1 MTNPAGITP
10 QPLRI
15 DHANW
20 CIFHMKDLTFFI
32 SHMIDQPLVF
42 RIRHQINYHWINHK
56 IKLVFVDNLTWW
68 TNNLF
73 GNSFMQLVHITL
85 PFGAKRGTTRR
96 YLLFL
101 MQYLTT
107 QTFTNRVIQNDQ
119 TKPIFII
126 FMHFI
131 CSHSIQDWSNV
142 VKHLYCLSFIFLKLL
157 MLNLKDTTNLLQLFI
172 FSNVKHAY

>member
-20 CIFHMKDLTFFI
+20 FIFHMKDLIFFI

-42 RIRHQINYHWINHK
+42 RIRHEINYHWINHK
-56 IKLVFVDNLTWW
+56 QTCVFDNRTWW

-73 GNSFMQLVHITL
+73 GNSFMQFVLITL
-85 PFGAKRGTTRR
+85 PFGAKLGTTKR

-107 QTFTNRVIQNDQ
+107 QPFTNRVIQNDQ

-131 CSHSIQDWSNV
+131 CFHNIQDWNNV

-157 MLNLKDTTNLLQLFI
+157 KLNLKDATNLLQLFI
-172 FSNVKHAY
+172 FSNAMHAY